1 MSEFDDFGT
10 THPRYC
16 IFDLFVSTTFYTMD
30 TAARKK
36 LNLKAIRRYD
46 AAIVNILDQS
56 PHAALYYF
64 SNEKREWV
72 KRKQTR

>member
-1 MSEFDDFGT
+1 
-10 THPRYC
+10 
-16 IFDLFVSTTFYTMD
+16 MD
-30 TAARKK
+30 KAARKK

-64 SNEKREWV
+64 SNEKGEWV